1 MNVIAEL
8 REMPETR
15 RLALIYL
22 IAAVLWIA
30 LLFFVYRI
38 SGTSRT
44 IQTNLNAGDQI
55 LNSAILYKSSSPKG
69 PSAQARTIQ
78 GEPLSVL
85 SEIVDTLGL
94 RDRVVQLQSNVSG
107 IALQLERVYGEELK
121 EFLLTLDS
129 RGLKIKTAEIKVL
142 PVGSERFL
150 AVTLLLEQNG

>member
-1 MNVIAEL
+1 M
-8 REMPETR
+8 
-15 RLALIYL
+15 
-22 IAAVLWIA
+22 
-30 LLFFVYRI
+30 
-38 SGTSRT
+38 
-44 IQTNLNAGDQI
+44 
-55 LNSAILYKSSSPKG
+55 
-69 PSAQARTIQ
+69 
-78 GEPLSVL
+78 L

>member
-38 SGTSRT
+38 SGTSRE
-44 IQTNLNAGDQI
+44 IQASLSAGDQI
-55 LNSAILYKSSSPKG
+55 LNNAILYKSFSQKGTSP
-69 PSAQARTIQ
+69 QARTIQ

-85 SEIVDTLGL
+85 SEIVDTLAL

-107 IALQLERVYGEELK
+107 ITLQLERVYGEELK

-129 RGLKIKTAEIKVL
+129 RGLKIKTAEIKAL
-142 PVGSERFL
+142 PLGTERFL
-150 AVTLLLEQNG
+150 AVSLLLEQNG